1 MSSETSKPYI
11 ISIDDEVNILKLI
24 KTVLEKDFEVNTFS
38 DSQAALATL
47 AEGIKPDLIICDI
60 NMPGLD
66 GFGLHEQ
73 VRNLASLR
81 GVPFVFLTA
90 LGDRDTFRKGMQRGA
105 DDYLT
110 KPFTASELKEAVG
123 ARLER
128 VGTLRSSDTAEL
140 VMRTLDGANVTVAN
154 ESIQYEAKKV
164 IELLLYLITNGYS
177 ARLSTLRRE
186 LWRKEAS
193 ENTIHVLINRARKAF
208 AEVAQFTFE
217 DESIKLELSTNYSW
231 DGEDFE
237 NTAKSALS
245 SSAYADIERAIG
257 LYRGTFLPGF
267 TAPWTEQQ
275 RSHYDSLYLSLL
287 ELSAEVAPNEASQK
301 TAETRLEAFLGD

>member
-1 MSSETSKPYI
+1 MSSESSKPFI

-24 KTVLEKDFEVNTFS
+24 ETVLERDFEVDTFS
-38 DSQAALATL
+38 DSQAALASL
-47 AEGIKPDLIICDI
+47 AEGSKPDLIICDI

-66 GFGLHEQ
+66 GFELHEQ
-73 VRNLASLR
+73 VRNLPSLR
-81 GVPFVFLTA
+81 GVPFVYLTA
-90 LGDRDTFRKGMQRGA
+90 LGDRDTFRKGMQQGA

-110 KPFTASELKEAVG
+110 KPFTSSELKEAVA

-128 VGTLRSSDTAEL
+128 VDTLRSSDETNL
-140 VMRTLDGANVTVAN
+140 LIRTLNGANVSFRN

-164 IELLLYLITNGYS
+164 IELLLCLIVNGNA

-186 LWRKEAS
+186 LWQKEAS

-208 AEVAQFTFE
+208 VDVAQFTFE
-217 DESIKLELSTNYSW
+217 DESIKLELKTPYAW
-231 DGEDFE
+231 DAEDFE
-237 NTAKSALS
+237 NSAKEAIR

-267 TAPWTEQQ
+267 NAPWTEQQ
-275 RSHYDSLYLSLL
+275 RSHYDSMYLSLL
-287 ELSAEVAPNEASQK
+287 ELSAEVAPNEASRK
-301 TAETRLEAFLGD
+301 TAQTRLEAFLGA